1 MYVPLFVLVAL
12 STEISYTVIT
22 GHRHV
27 RVITKGMIVMS
38 DSFTCPY
45 CNSVMPLTS
54 DTLSSRFP
62 SFCSDNET
70 YYSDNIHES
79 SLHINFH
86 KCPKCNN
93 YSISANGIGAK
104 TSNINCMIQPKSL
117 AKQFPEYVPK
127 AVRNDYEEAC
137 AIVNLSPKASATLSR
152 RCLQGIIR
160 DFFQISKKNLYDE
173 IDAIKPNIPAEQWAV
188 LDGLRRIGN
197 IGAHMEKDINLII
210 DIEPDEAQKLIKL
223 IELLIQQWYIERHN
237 QQQLYADIIGI
248 DNSKQNLRKK
258 IE

>member
-1 MYVPLFVLVAL
+1 MM
-12 STEISYTVIT
+12 
-22 GHRHV
+22 
-27 RVITKGMIVMS
+27 KGMIIMS
-38 DSFTCPY
+38 NSFTCPY
-45 CNSVMPLTS
+45 CNSVMALTS
-54 DTLSSRFP
+54 NTLSSRYP
-62 SFCSDNET
+62 SFRSYEEKFYPD
-70 YYSDNIHES
+70 DIHES
-79 SLHINFH
+79 ALHINFY

-93 YSISANGIGAK
+93 YSISAKGIGTK
-104 TSNINCMIQPKSL
+104 TSNIDCMIQPKSL
-117 AKQFPEYVPK
+117 AKQFPEYVPE

-152 RCLQGIIR
+152 RCLQGMIR

-210 DIEPDEAQKLIKL
+210 DIEPNEAQKLIKL

-258 IE
+258 TE